1 MGYRILYLETHSA
14 LRAALHLYEA
24 ASFTQI
30 PQPAWAVHSAMD
42 RFYTKELR

>member
-14 LRAALHLYEA
+14 LHAALHLYEA
-24 ASFTQI
+24 AGFTQI